1 MAVVE
6 INEDNFD
13 DMTSVGKVVVDC
25 YADWC
30 GPCRLLSPVV
40 EKVSEELTDYK
51 FYKLNMDEADEIAED
66 FEISSIPTLLVFND
80 GELVN
85 QGLGFMSIDEL
96 KALLNS

>member
-1 MAVVE
+1 MAVLE
-6 INEDNFD
+6 ITEDDFD
-13 DMTSVGKVVVDC
+13 EKTSTGKVLVDC

-30 GPCRLLSPVV
+30 GPCRMLSPVV
-40 EKVSEELTDYK
+40 DKVSEEVNDYR

-85 QGLGFMSIDEL
+85 QGLGFMSIDEVKNLL
-96 KALLNS
+96 K

>member
-6 INEDNFD
+6 ITEEEFD
-13 DMTSVGKVVVDC
+13 DRTANGKVVVDC

-40 EKVSEELTDYK
+40 EKVSEQVTDYK

-66 FEISSIPTLLVFND
+66 FEISSIPTILVFNN

-96 KALLNS
+96 KALLQ